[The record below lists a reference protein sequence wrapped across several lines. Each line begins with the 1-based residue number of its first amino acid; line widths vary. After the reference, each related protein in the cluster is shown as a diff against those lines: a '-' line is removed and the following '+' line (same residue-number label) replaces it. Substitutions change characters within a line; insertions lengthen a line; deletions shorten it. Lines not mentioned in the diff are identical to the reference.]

1 MIRNIFMIYFK
12 IFYEI
17 FKKLFKLNHNL
28 IVFIDNNDLINT
40 KYLYEEIRKKYP
52 EKKMVFIVKK
62 KNLKSD
68 YPVCFIGNLKSI
80 FYLSTASFW
89 FVHTHLHDFLKW
101 KITPPKSCKYIQLWH
116 ATGALKKFGQDS
128 VAEFIEH
135 KNILLRER
143 EYIDSIVVTSAIWQ
157 NPFSSAFGVDKSKV
171 KVLGS
176 SRTDFF
182 FNNLE
187 KKKVIERLKKEF
199 PQIINKKVI
208 LYAPTFRDNN
218 LNDYNLEL
226 DLSKLFYVFGEE
238 YFLLLKMHPHI
249 KKLKNLEKNDKFYLN
264 VSDYKNINEL
274 LLITD
279 YLITDYSSVALDFC
293 YLERPIIFFAY
304 DLENYKNNIRGFYYN
319 YEEFIPKK
327 SLAKTTDQIIKIIKE
342 NLIESEELKKFR
354 EKNHKYNDGKSSYRI
369 MKAFL
374 EKNENNN

>member
-1 MIRNIFMIYFK
+1 MIYFK

>member
-1 MIRNIFMIYFK
+1 MIRSIFMFYFK
-12 IFYEI
+12 IFYET
-17 FKKLFKLNHNL
+17 FKKIFNLNHNL

-40 KYLYEEIRKKYP
+40 KYLYEEIKKKYP
-52 EKKMVFIVKK
+52 EKKLVFIVKK
-62 KNLKSD
+62 NKLKSG
-68 YPVCFIGNLKSI
+68 YPVCFIGSLKSI

-101 KITPPKSCKYIQLWH
+101 KIIPRKNCKYIQLWH

-128 VAEFIEH
+128 VAEFIEY
-135 KNILLRER
+135 KNILSRER
-143 EYIDSIVVTSAIWQ
+143 EYIDSIVVTSDIWQ

-182 FNNLE
+182 FKKLE
-187 KKKVIERLKKEF
+187 KKKVIEKLKKEF
-199 PQIINKKVI
+199 PQITNKKVI

-218 LNDYNLEL
+218 LKDYKLELEL
-226 DLSKLFYVFGEE
+226 DKLFQAFGKE

-249 KKLKNLEKNDKFYLN
+249 KNLKNLERNDNFYLN
-264 VSDYKNINEL
+264 VSNYKNINEL

-319 YEEFIPKK
+319 YEDFIPKK
-327 SLAKTTDQIIKIIKE
+327 SLARTTDQIIEIIKK
-342 NLIESEELKKFR
+342 NLIKSEELRKFR
-354 EKNHKYNDGKSSYRI
+354 KKNHKYNDGKSSYRI
-369 MKAFL
+369 MKVFL
-374 EKNENNN
+374 EK